1 MIQQF
6 CTAKDTEEKLAELQ
20 SLEFIN
26 QYDEDTPK
34 VIINDNKTFQTI
46 EGFGG
51 AFTEAASTTF
61 DKMSEDKQ
69 DEIIKAYFSPDYG
82 HGYSLCRTHINSCDF
97 SLGNYAYTEVDGDVE
112 LEHFSLERDQQ
123 SLIPLIKKAQA
134 VLGADFKLFA
144 SPWSPPAW
152 MKTTGM
158 MNKGGKLK
166 PEYRDTWARYY
177 ARYIKEYD
185 KEGIPIWGLTVQN
198 EPAATQSWDSCIYT
212 AEEERDFV
220 RDHLGPIL
228 EKENLSGVKIIIW
241 DHNRDYM
248 YQRAKT
254 VFDDPEAAKYVW
266 GTGFH
271 WYMDD
276 KFDNVQ
282 LLHDAF
288 PDKKL
293 LFTEG
298 CQEGGPHLGSWDLGE
313 RYATSMI
320 SDLNKWCVGWV
331 DWNIILDETGGPNHV
346 GNLCSAPIIAD
357 TQNNEI
363 LYQSSYYYIGHFSRF
378 IKPGAKRIISSS
390 TKDALE
396 VTAFVNPDASIV
408 AVIMNKTDES
418 IEFNLDYKD
427 GSAAT
432 EIPARAIKTFV
443 F

>member
-1 MIQQF
+1 M
-6 CTAKDTEEKLAELQ
+6 
-20 SLEFIN
+20 
-26 QYDEDTPK
+26 PK
-34 VIINDNKTFQTI
+34 IPGKNL
-46 EGFGG
+46 
-51 AFTEAASTTF
+51 
-61 DKMSEDKQ
+61 
-69 DEIIKAYFSPDYG
+69 P
-82 HGYSLCRTHINSCDF
+82 NS
-97 SLGNYAYTEVDGDVE
+97 S
-112 LEHFSLERDQQ
+112 R
-123 SLIPLIKKAQA
+123 
-134 VLGADFKLFA
+134 
-144 SPWSPPAW
+144 
-152 MKTTGM
+152 
-158 MNKGGKLK
+158 
-166 PEYRDTWARYY
+166 
-177 ARYIKEYD
+177 
-185 KEGIPIWGLTVQN
+185 
-198 EPAATQSWDSCIYT
+198 WDSCIYT

-220 RDHLGPIL
+220 RDHLGPVL
-228 EKENLSGVKIIIW
+228 EKEGLADVKIIIW

-288 PDKKL
+288 PEKKL

-298 CQEGGPHLGSWDLGE
+298 CQESGPHLGSWDLGE

-331 DWNIILDETGGPNHV
+331 DWNMILDETGGPNHV

-363 LYQSSYYYIGHFSRF
+363 LYQSSYYYIGHFARF
-378 IKPGAKRIISSS
+378 IRPGAKRIISSS
-390 TKDALE
+390 TMDALE
-396 VTAFVNPDASIV
+396 VTAFVNPDASKV
-408 AVIMNKTDES
+408 AVVMNKTDEA

-427 GSAAT
+427 GSALT
-432 EIPARAIKTFV
+432 EIQARAIKTFV